1 MPTHPKLHNLKTR
14 AEKEREIVGANQA
27 LKYQLGI
34 DNVWLAYPYGDY
46 DDEVIDVCKKAGIKM
61 AVTTDAGR
69 AHVGSYPFE
78 LKRAYIGNDIS
89 LARFSERL
97 SKDNYSTV

>member
-1 MPTHPKLHNLKTR
+1 
-14 AEKEREIVGANQA
+14 
-27 LKYQLGI
+27 
-34 DNVWLAYPYGDY
+34 
-46 DDEVIDVCKKAGIKM
+46 M